1 MSHQATK
8 KFQSNFLTI
17 KLSFH
22 PSLFFFLNKIRIM
35 VISGEIS
42 RMFIEKPKGGQARI
56 TSFYGLTLDRILP
69 ERSNSPLLKPME
81 KREWAQR
88 TWLSLTKT
96 PKKHFKKV
104 YCFFLI
110 EMCSLTK
117 WKISH
122 CCSRGS
128 DCYHLVRRSSE
139 QRGESSS
146 AQCCEFLT
154 IKGCKIHGNTYI
166 FRLH

>member
-1 MSHQATK
+1 MILPWKNKCS
-8 KFQSNFLTI
+8 I
-17 KLSFH
+17 KCPTRQQKNSRAISWLLNYLST
-22 PSLFFFLNKIRIM
+22 PPFFFFFNKIRIM

-96 PKKHFKKV
+96 PKKHFRKV

-117 WKISH
+117 WKSATVAAEAVTAITWW
-122 CCSRGS
+122 
-128 DCYHLVRRSSE
+128 
-139 QRGESSS
+139 GEALSNVGKAALLS
-146 AQCCEFLT
+146 AVNSWQ
-154 IKGCKIHGNTYI
+154 
-166 FRLH
+166 

>member
-69 ERSNSPLLKPME
+69 ERCNSPLLKPME
-81 KREWAQR
+81 RRERAQR
-88 TWLSLTKT
+88 T
-96 PKKHFKKV
+96 
-104 YCFFLI
+104 
-110 EMCSLTK
+110 
-117 WKISH
+117 
-122 CCSRGS
+122 
-128 DCYHLVRRSSE
+128 
-139 QRGESSS
+139 
-146 AQCCEFLT
+146 
-154 IKGCKIHGNTYI
+154 
-166 FRLH
+166 

>member
-22 PSLFFFLNKIRIM
+22 PSLFFFFFNKIRIM

-88 TWLSLTKT
+88 T
-96 PKKHFKKV
+96 
-104 YCFFLI
+104 
-110 EMCSLTK
+110 
-117 WKISH
+117 
-122 CCSRGS
+122 
-128 DCYHLVRRSSE
+128 
-139 QRGESSS
+139 
-146 AQCCEFLT
+146 
-154 IKGCKIHGNTYI
+154 
-166 FRLH
+166 